1 MTTDSMERYIDFLF
15 KIFCIVFITAIS
27 GVAIWACLK
36 IIYILVMIPVNY
48 LWH

>member
-1 MTTDSMERYIDFLF
+1 MIIDSIERDIDFLS
-15 KIFCIVFITAIS
+15 KILCIVFITAIS
-27 GVAIWACLK
+27 GVAIWTCLK